1 MPRNDRRNGNI
12 DNNRGTAGMTGSNWQ
27 TVGSRYLF
35 KSPYFDVRQDQ
46 VTLPGGDRITY
57 TMIEHPGYAMVVPLC
72 ADGRVVMEHVYR
84 HPLRRTLL
92 ECPSGGLD
100 GQPPDVAARREL
112 EEETGFRATHL
123 AGLGRYA
130 GSSGISNE
138 YFDLF
143 LATDLDPNGQLCHE
157 ATEQI
162 EIELIALH
170 QLQRMVIN
178 GKIEHGP
185 SALAILLAWATTRT

>member
-1 MPRNDRRNGNI
+1 MPRNDRRDGDI
-12 DNNRGTAGMTGSNWQ
+12 DNSRGIAVMTGSNWK
-27 TVGSRYLF
+27 TVGYRYLF
-35 KSPYFDVRQDQ
+35 KSPYFDLHQDQ

-72 ADGRVVMEHVYR
+72 DDGRVIMEHVYR

-100 GQPPDVAARREL
+100 GQPRDVAARREL
-112 EEETGFRATHL
+112 EEETRYRATHL
-123 AGLGRYA
+123 TGLGRYA

-162 EIELIALH
+162 EIELLT
-170 QLQRMVIN
+170 
-178 GKIEHGP
+178 P
-185 SALAILLAWATTRT
+185 LAP